1 MSKVLQRS
9 MFQKPQHEHRS
20 TGIASGLKYREEYA
34 VGGRVGYRN
43 GELVVGGNSFTD
55 AINKANLELI
65 QSLQAEPVPQFDPI
79 DLKTGLPSLGPLV
92 GPDVVYPLSGG
103 MATMRLND
111 AMAASSP
118 ENQPTTY
125 DLMTPRVQRG
135 IQAAP
140 KGMTEAEAKKFTSDM
155 GLKEEP
161 KPDPD
166 PAPGNQEKRIGNIL
180 DQLDSVD
187 NRAKLKRESLNE
199 ELAALRSKQDKDNRL
214 LAALNVV
221 SAMNDPNLPQGAS
234 RIAAG
239 AQQLGQEGALA
250 IQTKQQRDD
259 IDLARKFDI
268 AEQEINR
275 EYALEDFRAQKQIE
289 AEYGTEGV
297 LVQNIR
303 FFMKELGI
311 DPGTPEARNLIES
324 FISDN
329 KKGSIDTLTNNVF
342 EIANLDT
349 TFPDQFRIKYGLP
362 AKENLED
369 GSEAPLTFDE
379 IKQAITNINDQ
390 ILQAGLKDGG
400 RVGFALGGE
409 VTSNPNKNSV
419 PIVMGYDQL
428 KETLGE
434 IVPDN
439 VIKLIS
445 ANPTAFKEFA
455 AIETNQDVSDF
466 NDKYE
471 VRFTLPEPAMV
482 REQQGD
488 FATSITPPVTAPS
501 AVAANPQIMPMQ
513 TGAGQLTPTETA
525 FLSPTEQAIKMRS

>member
-1 MSKVLQRS
+1 MSKVLQRA

-34 VGGRVGYRN
+34 VGGRVGFQA
-43 GELVVGGNSFTD
+43 GGGDFSQK
-55 AINKANLELI
+55 I
-65 QSLQAEPVPQFDPI
+65 AEFNRQQIEAMQQMEIPQFDPI
-79 DLKTGLPSLGPLV
+79 QVKTGLPSLNIPGLV
-92 GPDVVYPLSGG
+92 GSDVTFPLSGG
-103 MATMRLND
+103 MATMGLND
-111 AMAASSP
+111 AMAAASP

-125 DLMTPRVQRG
+125 DLMTPKVQRG
-135 IQAAP
+135 VRDIRPSGIGEISGQPSP
-140 KGMTEAEAKKFTSDM
+140 KR
-155 GLKEEP
+155 
-161 KPDPD
+161 DPD
-166 PAPGNQEKRIGNIL
+166 PVVGKEEK
-180 DQLDSVD
+180 VD
-187 NRAKLKRESLNE
+187 AAIDAVNRADNFAKERRASLNE
-199 ELAALRSKQDKDNRL
+199 ELAALRAKQDKDNRL

-250 IQTKQQRDD
+250 IQTKQQRDEV
-259 IDLARKFDI
+259 DLARKFDI
-268 AEQEINR
+268 AEREIDRLN
-275 EYALEDFRAQKQIE
+275 ALEDFKAQKQIE
-289 AEYGTEGV
+289 AEYGKEGTQ
-297 LVQNIR
+297 VQYMNYLLGQLGFAPGGEDARDFI
-303 FFMKELGI
+303 KE
-311 DPGTPEARNLIES
+311 
-324 FISDN
+324 FIFG
-329 KKGSIDTLTNNVF
+329 KKGQRATLANTILEAAGAIDTDPASFRRLYGIPERKDPETERDLPLDQEDVEAALEYLDSNVLAF
-342 EIANLDT
+342 E
-349 TFPDQFRIKYGLP
+349 F
-362 AKENLED
+362 
-369 GSEAPLTFDE
+369 
-379 IKQAITNINDQ
+379 
-390 ILQAGLKDGG
+390 KDGG

-409 VTSNPNKNSV
+409 VTSDSNKNSV

-488 FATSITPPVTAPS
+488 FATSITPPITAPS

>member
-34 VGGRVGYRN
+34 VGGRVGFQA
-43 GELVVGGNSFTD
+43 GGGDFSQK
-55 AINKANLELI
+55 I
-65 QSLQAEPVPQFDPI
+65 AEFNRQQIEAMQQMEIPQFDPI
-79 DLKTGLPSLGPLV
+79 QVKTGLPSLNIPGLV
-92 GPDVVYPLSGG
+92 GSDVTFPLSGG
-103 MATMRLND
+103 MATMGLND
-111 AMAASSP
+111 AMAAASP

-125 DLMTPRVQRG
+125 DLMTPRVRRG
-135 IQAAP
+135 IGQLEKEPDTFLP
-140 KGMTEAEAKKFTSDM
+140 KKD
-155 GLKEEP
+155 P
-161 KPDPD
+161 KADPD
-166 PAPGNQEKRIGNIL
+166 PVVGKEEK
-180 DQLDSVD
+180 VD
-187 NRAKLKRESLNE
+187 AAIDAVNRASNFAKERRASLNE

-250 IQTKQQRDD
+250 IQTKQQRDEV
-259 IDLARKFDI
+259 DLARKFDI
-268 AEQEINR
+268 AEREIDRLN
-275 EYALEDFRAQKQIE
+275 AIEDFKAQKQIE
-289 AEYGTEGV
+289 AEYGKEGTQ
-297 LVQNIR
+297 VQYMNYLLGQLGFAPGGEDARDFI
-303 FFMKELGI
+303 KE
-311 DPGTPEARNLIES
+311 
-324 FISDN
+324 FIFG
-329 KKGSIDTLTNNVF
+329 KKGQRATLANTILEAAGAIDTDPASFRRLYGIPERKDPETERDLPLDQNDVEAALEYLDSNVLAF
-342 EIANLDT
+342 EA
-349 TFPDQFRIKYGLP
+349 
-362 AKENLED
+362 
-369 GSEAPLTFDE
+369 
-379 IKQAITNINDQ
+379 
-390 ILQAGLKDGG
+390 KDGG

-409 VTSNPNKNSV
+409 VKSEANKNSV
-419 PIVMGYDQL
+419 PILMGYSQL

-445 ANPTAFKEFA
+445 SNPTAFKEFA
-455 AIETNQDVSDF
+455 SIETNQDVSDF

-488 FATSITPPVTAPS
+488 FATSITPPITAPS

>member
-34 VGGRVGYRN
+34 VGGRVGFQA
-43 GELVVGGNSFTD
+43 GGGDFSQK
-55 AINKANLELI
+55 I
-65 QSLQAEPVPQFDPI
+65 AEFNRQQIEAMQQMEVPQFDPI
-79 DLKTGLPSLGPLV
+79 QVKTGLPSLNIPGLI
-92 GPDVVYPLSGG
+92 GSDVTYPLSGG

-111 AMAASSP
+111 AMAAASP

-125 DLMTPRVQRG
+125 DLMTPRVRRG
-135 IQAAP
+135 IGQLEKEPDSFLP
-140 KGMTEAEAKKFTSDM
+140 KKDPKADSDPVV
-155 GLKEEP
+155 GKEE
-161 KPDPD
+161 K
-166 PAPGNQEKRIGNIL
+166 
-180 DQLDSVD
+180 VD
-187 NRAKLKRESLNE
+187 AAIEAVNRASNFAKERRASLNE

-250 IQTKQQRDD
+250 IQTKQQRDEV
-259 IDLARKFDI
+259 DLARKFDI
-268 AEQEINR
+268 AEREIDRLN
-275 EYALEDFRAQKQIE
+275 AIEDFKAQKQIE
-289 AEYGTEGV
+289 AEYGKEGTQ
-297 LVQNIR
+297 VQYMNYLLGQLGFAPGGEDAKDFI
-303 FFMKELGI
+303 KE
-311 DPGTPEARNLIES
+311 
-324 FISDN
+324 FIFG
-329 KKGSIDTLTNNVF
+329 KKGQRATLANTILEAAGAIDTDPASFRRLYGIPERKDPETERDLPLDQNDVEAALEYLDSNVLAF
-342 EIANLDT
+342 EA
-349 TFPDQFRIKYGLP
+349 
-362 AKENLED
+362 
-369 GSEAPLTFDE
+369 
-379 IKQAITNINDQ
+379 
-390 ILQAGLKDGG
+390 KDGG

-409 VTSNPNKNSV
+409 VKSEADKNSV
-419 PIVMGYDQL
+419 PILMGYGQL

-445 ANPTAFKEFA
+445 SNPTAFKEFA
-455 AIETNQDVSDF
+455 SIETNQDVSDF

-488 FATSITPPVTAPS
+488 FATSITPPITAPS

>member
-34 VGGRVGYRN
+34 VGGRVGFQA
-43 GELVVGGNSFTD
+43 GGGDFSQK
-55 AINKANLELI
+55 I
-65 QSLQAEPVPQFDPI
+65 AEFNRQQIEAMQQMEIPQFDPI
-79 DLKTGLPSLGPLV
+79 QVKTGLPSLNIPGLV
-92 GPDVVYPLSGG
+92 GSDVTFPLSGG
-103 MATMRLND
+103 MATMGLND
-111 AMAASSP
+111 AMAAASP

-125 DLMTPRVQRG
+125 DLMTPKVQRG
-135 IQAAP
+135 VRDIRPSGIGEISGQPSP
-140 KGMTEAEAKKFTSDM
+140 KRDPA
-155 GLKEEP
+155 
-161 KPDPD
+161 PD
-166 PAPGNQEKRIGNIL
+166 PAPDNQEKRIDNIL

-187 NRAKLKRESLNE
+187 NRAKLRRESLNE
-199 ELAALRSKQDKDNRL
+199 ELAALRAKQDKDNRL

-268 AEQEINR
+268 AEQQINR

-311 DPGTPEARNLIES
+311 DPGTPEARSLIES

-329 KKGSIDTLTNNVF
+329 KKGSLDTLTNNVF
-342 EIANLDT
+342 EVANLET
-349 TFPDQFRIKYGLP
+349 TFPDQFRVKYGLDP
-362 AKENLED
+362 KDKLED

-379 IKQAITNINDQ
+379 IKQAIANIQQQ
-390 ILQAGLKDGG
+390 ILDSGFKDGG

-488 FATSITPPVTAPS
+488 FATSITPPITAPS

>member
-1 MSKVLQRS
+1 MSKVLQRA
-9 MFQKPQHEHRS
+9 MFNKPKHEHRS
-20 TGIASGLKYREEYA
+20 TGIASGLEYRDGYA

-65 QSLQAEPVPQFDPI
+65 QSLQEEPVPQFDPI
-79 DLKTGLPSLGPLV
+79 QVKTGLPSLNIPGLV
-92 GPDVVYPLSGG
+92 GSDVAYPLSGG
-103 MATMRLND
+103 MATMGLND
-111 AMAASSP
+111 AMAAASP

-125 DLMTPRVQRG
+125 DLMTPKVQRG
-135 IQAAP
+135 VRDIRPSGIGEISGQPSP
-140 KGMTEAEAKKFTSDM
+140 KRDPA
-155 GLKEEP
+155 
-161 KPDPD
+161 PD
-166 PAPGNQEKRIGNIL
+166 PAPDNQEKRIDNIL

-250 IQTKQQRDD
+250 IQTKQQRDEV
-259 IDLARKFDI
+259 DLARKFDI
-268 AEQEINR
+268 AEREIDRLN
-275 EYALEDFRAQKQIE
+275 AIEDFKAQKQIE
-289 AEYGTEGV
+289 AEYGKEGTQ
-297 LVQNIR
+297 VQYMNYLLGQLGFAPGGEDAKDFI
-303 FFMKELGI
+303 KE
-311 DPGTPEARNLIES
+311 
-324 FISDN
+324 FIFG
-329 KKGSIDTLTNNVF
+329 KKGQRATLANTILEAAGAIDTDPASFRRLYGIPERKDPETERDLPLDQNDVEAALEYLDSNVLAF
-342 EIANLDT
+342 EA
-349 TFPDQFRIKYGLP
+349 
-362 AKENLED
+362 
-369 GSEAPLTFDE
+369 
-379 IKQAITNINDQ
+379 
-390 ILQAGLKDGG
+390 KDGG

-409 VTSNPNKNSV
+409 VKSEANKNSV
-419 PIVMGYDQL
+419 PILMGYGQL

-445 ANPTAFKEFA
+445 SNPTAFKEFA

-488 FATSITPPVTAPS
+488 FATSITPPITAPS

>member
-1 MSKVLQRS
+1 

-34 VGGRVGYRN
+34 VGGRVGFQA
-43 GELVVGGNSFTD
+43 GGGDFSQK
-55 AINKANLELI
+55 I
-65 QSLQAEPVPQFDPI
+65 AEFNRQQIEAMQQMEVPQFDPI
-79 DLKTGLPSLGPLV
+79 QVKTGLPSLNIPGLI
-92 GPDVVYPLSGG
+92 GSDVTYPLSGG

-111 AMAASSP
+111 AMAAASP
-118 ENQPTTY
+118 EIQPTTY
-125 DLMTPRVQRG
+125 DLMTPRVRRG
-135 IQAAP
+135 IGQLEKEPDTFLP
-140 KGMTEAEAKKFTSDM
+140 KKDPKADSDPVV
-155 GLKEEP
+155 GKEE
-161 KPDPD
+161 K
-166 PAPGNQEKRIGNIL
+166 
-180 DQLDSVD
+180 VD
-187 NRAKLKRESLNE
+187 AAIEAVNRASNFAKERRASLNE

-250 IQTKQQRDD
+250 IQTKQQRDEV
-259 IDLARKFDI
+259 DLARKFDI
-268 AEQEINR
+268 AEKEIDRLN
-275 EYALEDFRAQKQIE
+275 AIEDFKAQKQIE
-289 AEYGTEGV
+289 AEYGKEGTQ
-297 LVQNIR
+297 VQYMNYLLGQLGFAPGGEDAKDFI
-303 FFMKELGI
+303 KE
-311 DPGTPEARNLIES
+311 
-324 FISDN
+324 FIFG
-329 KKGSIDTLTNNVF
+329 KKGQRATLANTILEAAGAIDTDPASFRRLYGIPERKDPETERDLPLDQEDVEAALEYLDSNVLAF
-342 EIANLDT
+342 EA
-349 TFPDQFRIKYGLP
+349 
-362 AKENLED
+362 
-369 GSEAPLTFDE
+369 
-379 IKQAITNINDQ
+379 
-390 ILQAGLKDGG
+390 KDGG

-409 VTSNPNKNSV
+409 VKSEANKNSV
-419 PIVMGYDQL
+419 PILMGYGQL

-445 ANPTAFKEFA
+445 SNPTAFKEFA
-455 AIETNQDVSDF
+455 SIETNQDVSDF

-488 FATSITPPVTAPS
+488 FATSITPPITAPS

>member
-9 MFQKPQHEHRS
+9 MFQKPQHEHRG

-34 VGGRVGYRN
+34 VGGRVGFQA
-43 GELVVGGNSFTD
+43 GGGDFSQK
-55 AINKANLELI
+55 I
-65 QSLQAEPVPQFDPI
+65 AEFNRQQIEAMQQMEVPQFDPI
-79 DLKTGLPSLGPLV
+79 QVKTGLPSLNIPGLI
-92 GPDVVYPLSGG
+92 GSDVTYPLSGG
-103 MATMRLND
+103 MATMGLND
-111 AMAASSP
+111 AMAAASP

-125 DLMTPRVQRG
+125 DLMTPKIRRG
-135 IQAAP
+135 IEQLEPEPAP
-140 KGMTEAEAKKFTSDM
+140 DP
-155 GLKEEP
+155 KEQP
-161 KPDPD
+161 KPDKTENKED
-166 PAPGNQEKRIGNIL
+166 KVEGAINA
-180 DQLDSVD
+180 VF
-187 NRAKLKRESLNE
+187 RADAFAKERRASLNE

-250 IQTKQQRDD
+250 IQTKQQRDEV
-259 IDLARKFDI
+259 DLARKFDI
-268 AEQEINR
+268 AEREIDRLN
-275 EYALEDFRAQKQIE
+275 AIEDFKAQKQIE
-289 AEYGTEGV
+289 AEYGKEGTQ
-297 LVQNIR
+297 VQYMNYLLGQLGFAPGGEDAKDFI
-303 FFMKELGI
+303 KE
-311 DPGTPEARNLIES
+311 
-324 FISDN
+324 FIFG
-329 KKGSIDTLTNNVF
+329 KKGQRATLANTILEAAGAIDTDPASFRRLYGIPERKDPETERDLPLDQNDVEAALEYLDSNVLAF
-342 EIANLDT
+342 EA
-349 TFPDQFRIKYGLP
+349 
-362 AKENLED
+362 
-369 GSEAPLTFDE
+369 
-379 IKQAITNINDQ
+379 
-390 ILQAGLKDGG
+390 KDGG

-409 VTSNPNKNSV
+409 VKSEANKNSV
-419 PIVMGYDQL
+419 PILMGYGQL

-445 ANPTAFKEFA
+445 SNPTAFKEFA
-455 AIETNQDVSDF
+455 SIETNQDVSDF

-488 FATSITPPVTAPS
+488 FATSITPPITAPS

>member
-1 MSKVLQRS
+1 

-34 VGGRVGYRN
+34 VGGRVGFQA
-43 GELVVGGNSFTD
+43 GGGDFSQK
-55 AINKANLELI
+55 I
-65 QSLQAEPVPQFDPI
+65 AEFNRQQIEAMQQMEVPQFDPI
-79 DLKTGLPSLGPLV
+79 QVKTGLPSLNIPGLI
-92 GPDVVYPLSGG
+92 GSDVTYPLSGG

-111 AMAASSP
+111 AMAAASP

-125 DLMTPRVQRG
+125 DLMTPRVRRG
-135 IQAAP
+135 IGQLEKEPDTFLP
-140 KGMTEAEAKKFTSDM
+140 KKD
-155 GLKEEP
+155 P
-161 KPDPD
+161 KADPD
-166 PAPGNQEKRIGNIL
+166 PVVGKEEK
-180 DQLDSVD
+180 VD
-187 NRAKLKRESLNE
+187 AAIDAVNRASNFAKERRASLNE
-199 ELAALRSKQDKDNRL
+199 ELAALRSKKDKYNRL

-250 IQTKQQRDD
+250 IQTKQQRDEV
-259 IDLARKFDI
+259 DLARKFDI
-268 AEQEINR
+268 AEREIDRLN
-275 EYALEDFRAQKQIE
+275 AIEDFKAQKQIE
-289 AEYGTEGV
+289 AEYGKEGTQ
-297 LVQNIR
+297 VQYMNYLLGQLGFAPGGEDAKDFI
-303 FFMKELGI
+303 KE
-311 DPGTPEARNLIES
+311 
-324 FISDN
+324 FIFG
-329 KKGSIDTLTNNVF
+329 KKGQRATLANTILEAAGAIDTDPASFRRLYGIPERKDPETERDLPLDQNDVEAALEYLDSNVLAF
-342 EIANLDT
+342 EA
-349 TFPDQFRIKYGLP
+349 
-362 AKENLED
+362 
-369 GSEAPLTFDE
+369 
-379 IKQAITNINDQ
+379 
-390 ILQAGLKDGG
+390 KDGG

-409 VTSNPNKNSV
+409 VKSEADKNSV
-419 PIVMGYDQL
+419 PILMGYGQL

-445 ANPTAFKEFA
+445 SNPTAFKEFA
-455 AIETNQDVSDF
+455 SIETNQDVSDF

-488 FATSITPPVTAPS
+488 FATSITPPITAPS

>member
-34 VGGRVGYRN
+34 VGGRVGFQA
-43 GELVVGGNSFTD
+43 GGGDFSQK
-55 AINKANLELI
+55 I
-65 QSLQAEPVPQFDPI
+65 AEFNRQQIEAMQQMEVPQFDPI
-79 DLKTGLPSLGPLV
+79 QVKTGLPSLNIPGLI
-92 GPDVVYPLSGG
+92 GSDVTYPLSGG

-111 AMAASSP
+111 AMAAASP

-125 DLMTPRVQRG
+125 DLMTPRVRRG
-135 IQAAP
+135 IGQLEKEPDTFLP
-140 KGMTEAEAKKFTSDM
+140 KKDPKADSDPVV
-155 GLKEEP
+155 GKEE
-161 KPDPD
+161 K
-166 PAPGNQEKRIGNIL
+166 
-180 DQLDSVD
+180 VD
-187 NRAKLKRESLNE
+187 AAIEAVNRASNFAKERRASLNE

-250 IQTKQQRDD
+250 IQTKQQRDEV
-259 IDLARKFDI
+259 DLARKFDI
-268 AEQEINR
+268 AEREIDRLN
-275 EYALEDFRAQKQIE
+275 AIEDFKAQKQIE
-289 AEYGTEGV
+289 AEYGKEGTQ
-297 LVQNIR
+297 VQYMNYLLGQLGFAPGGEDAKDFI
-303 FFMKELGI
+303 KE
-311 DPGTPEARNLIES
+311 
-324 FISDN
+324 FIFG
-329 KKGSIDTLTNNVF
+329 KKGQRATLANTILEAAGAIDTDPASFRRLYGIPERKDPETERDLPLDQNDVEAALEYLDSNVLAF
-342 EIANLDT
+342 EA
-349 TFPDQFRIKYGLP
+349 
-362 AKENLED
+362 
-369 GSEAPLTFDE
+369 
-379 IKQAITNINDQ
+379 
-390 ILQAGLKDGG
+390 KDGG

-409 VTSNPNKNSV
+409 VKSEADKNSV
-419 PIVMGYDQL
+419 PILMGYGQL

-445 ANPTAFKEFA
+445 SNPTAFKEFA
-455 AIETNQDVSDF
+455 SIETNQDVSDF

-488 FATSITPPVTAPS
+488 FATSITPPITAPS